1 LVDNADRKFD
11 SVAELLVSP
20 SALTM
25 FWKLVCSAESV
36 VLVVSDVSDEVVE
49 PVLLL
54 DDVNSE
60 IRLCRLAANPD
71 GPPLMPD
78 VLLELVLDAVLDVES
93 VLLCACSAAIRLCR
107 KLPIACVA
115 LSVLVEELDV
125 ELEVALVLLV
135 ELESDWPPMP
145 ICANA
150 SEIAPSNP
158 PPPPAP
164 PGGGGQLSTLP
175 ELLVLLP
182 D

>member
-1 LVDNADRKFD
+1 
-11 SVAELLVSP
+11 
-20 SALTM
+20 M
-25 FWKLVCSAESV
+25 FWKLVCNAESA
-36 VLVVSDVSDEVVE
+36 VLDASDVSDEVVE
-49 PVLLL
+49 LVLLL

-71 GPPLMPD
+71 GPPPMPD
-78 VLLELVLDAVLDVES
+78 VVLELVPDAVLDVES
-93 VLLCACSAAIRLCR
+93 VLPLCACSAAIRLCR
-107 KLPIACVA
+107 KLPIAWVA

-125 ELEVALVLLV
+125 ELEVALVLAV

-158 PPPPAP
+158 PPPPPGP
-164 PGGGGQLSTLP
+164 PGGGGQLPTLP